1 MSSADLPTNSQAPGV
16 RPPREG
22 RRRTP
27 RVTAAGG
34 QWLVSLTNEDVDFQ
48 QQIRELADF
57 GQKGYSMNI
66 EISTFSK
73 L

>member
-1 MSSADLPTNSQAPGV
+1 MSSADLPTNSQASGV

-34 QWLVSLTNEDVDFQ
+34 GAWLVSMFNEDVDFQ
-48 QQIRELADF
+48 QQIRKLADF
-57 GQKGYSMNI
+57 EQEEFL

-73 L
+73 